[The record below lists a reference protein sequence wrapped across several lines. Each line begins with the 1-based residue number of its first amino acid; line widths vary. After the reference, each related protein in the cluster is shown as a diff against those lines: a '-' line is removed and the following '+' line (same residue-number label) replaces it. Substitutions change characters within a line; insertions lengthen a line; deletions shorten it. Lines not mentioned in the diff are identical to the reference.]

1 MCGLLIFFT
10 LMQQFGIVPHTSA
23 PTSTDRIYSETEIQL
38 IMKVLHGAPITAN
51 GTWPWD
57 ITEPFSVKF
66 DQESVKEDCKLTK
79 TLLINSAIQHEQA
92 GSGLFAG
99 ILQF

>member
-1 MCGLLIFFT
+1 MWSVNFFYPYAAIWNSSAY
-10 LMQQFGIVPHTSA
+10 FVPTRI
-23 PTSTDRIYSETEIQL
+23 DRIYSETEIQL

-51 GTWPWD
+51 GTLPWD
-57 ITEPFSVKF
+57 ITEPISVEL

-79 TLLINSAIQHEQA
+79 TLVIDSAIQHEQA

>member
-1 MCGLLIFFT
+1 MWPANFFFT

-23 PTSTDRIYSETEIQL
+23 PTRTDRIYSETEIQL

-51 GTWPWD
+51 GTLPWD
-57 ITEPFSVKF
+57 ITEPISVEL

-79 TLLINSAIQHEQA
+79 TLVIDSAIQHEQA